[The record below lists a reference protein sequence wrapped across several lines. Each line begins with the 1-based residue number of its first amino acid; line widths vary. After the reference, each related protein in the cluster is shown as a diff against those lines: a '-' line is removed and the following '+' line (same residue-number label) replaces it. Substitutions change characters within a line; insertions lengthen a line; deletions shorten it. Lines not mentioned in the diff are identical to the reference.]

1 MLTRYSKILQQLED
15 EANYER
21 SARPRDL
28 TKLEGVRFLL
38 NQLGNPEKSTKIVHI
53 AGTNGKGSTAFLL
66 AALLKQEGFQTG
78 CYTSPHLVDLR
89 ERIQINGQCVGIQQF
104 VDVAERTL
112 EISGNPQCPQISFF
126 DLITAIALEVFARA
140 QCDWVVLET
149 GLGGRADSTNVT
161 PKELTI
167 LTRIGLDHQN
177 ILGNSILK
185 IAAEKLGIARKG
197 IPLLVSP
204 QTKVVKRW
212 LEQQTHLQEIPTHWI
227 DVKNCQLLD
236 PSEQRLAAHKEAKI
250 SDVSRELA
258 LTALDILLPAKSLKQ
273 RQERLELASELPLL
287 GRKSR
292 HFNIKL
298 QNESSA
304 HVFSELILDG
314 AHNVDAIDSLIST
327 LLEWQISCYGLLL
340 GMAKDKMRVETRD
353 SLQKLAQHAQQVG
366 LVKYN
371 STRAADPVDILQY
384 LELPI
389 NSSKLLNSS
398 QNALRW
404 ASETRMM
411 PWVITGSFHLL
422 GEVLPLLSLDPGT
435 KNLQNG

>member
-1 MLTRYSKILQQLED
+1 LLTRYNKILQQLED

-38 NQLGNPEKSTKIVHI
+38 NLLGNPENSPNIVHI
-53 AGTNGKGSTAFLL
+53 AGTNGKGSTAFIL
-66 AALLKQEGFQTG
+66 AALLKQDGFKTG

-89 ERIQINGQCVGIQQF
+89 ERIQINGQCVGMQQF
-104 VDVAERTL
+104 VEVAERTL
-112 EISGNPQCPQISFF
+112 EISRNPQSPQISFF
-126 DLITAIALEVFARA
+126 DLVTAIALEVFARA

-161 PKELTI
+161 PKKLAI

-177 ILGNSILK
+177 ILGNSILE
-185 IAAEKLGIARKG
+185 IASEKLGIARKNV
-197 IPLLVSP
+197 PLLVSP
-204 QTKVVKRW
+204 QTQVVKER
-212 LEQQTHLQEIPTHWI
+212 LKQQTRLHEIPTHWI
-227 DVKNCQLLD
+227 EEKNCQLTNQV
-236 PSEQRLAAHKEAKI
+236 EKRLAAHIDAKI

-258 LTALDILLPAKSLKQ
+258 LTALEILLPAKSRKQ
-273 RQERLELASELPLL
+273 RQKRLELASELPLL

-298 QNESSA
+298 QNESSG

-314 AHNVDAIDSLIST
+314 AHNVDAINSLITT
-327 LLEWQISCYGLLL
+327 LSEWQISCYGLLI
-340 GMAKDKMRVETRD
+340 GMAKDKMTAETRD

-366 LVKYN
+366 LVQYN
-371 STRAADPVDILQY
+371 STRAAEPVEILRY
-384 LELPI
+384 LELPR
-389 NSSKLLNSS
+389 NSSKLLNGS

-404 ASETRMM
+404 ASDTKMM
-411 PWVITGSFHLL
+411 PWIITGSFHLL
-422 GEVLPLLSLDPGT
+422 GEVLPHLSLDPCT

>member
-1 MLTRYSKILQQLED
+1 MLTHYSKILQQLED

-38 NQLGNPEKSTKIVHI
+38 NQLGNPENFPKIVHI

-66 AALLKQEGFQTG
+66 AALLKQEGFKTG
-78 CYTSPHLVDLR
+78 CYTSPHFVDLR
-89 ERIQINGQCVGIQQF
+89 ERIQINGQCVCIQQF

-112 EISGNPQCPQISFF
+112 EISRNPQCPQISFF
-126 DLITAIALEVFARA
+126 DLVTAIALQIFARA

-161 PKELTI
+161 PKELAI

-177 ILGNSILK
+177 ILGNSLLK

-204 QTKVVKRW
+204 QTQVVKEW
-212 LEQQTHLQEIPTHWI
+212 LEQQSYLQEIPTHWI
-227 DVKNCQLLD
+227 DEKNGQLINQG
-236 PSEQRLAAHKEAKI
+236 EQRLSAHKEAKI

-273 RQERLELASELPLL
+273 KQERLELASYFPLIA
-287 GRKSR
+287 RKSR
-292 HFNIKL
+292 HFNVKL
-298 QNESSA
+298 QNESSGQI
-304 HVFSELILDG
+304 FSELILDG
-314 AHNVDAIDSLIST
+314 AHNVDAIDSLITT
-327 LLEWQISCYGLLL
+327 LSEWQISCYGLLL
-340 GMAKDKMRVETRD
+340 GMAKNKMTVETRD

-366 LVKYN
+366 LVQYS
-371 STRAADPVDILQY
+371 STRSADPAEILQY
-384 LELPI
+384 LELPT
-389 NSSKLLNSS
+389 NSFKLLNSS

-404 ASETRMM
+404 ASGTRMM

-422 GEVLPLLSLDPGT
+422 GEVLPLLTLSPCT
-435 KNLQNG
+435 NNLQNG

>member
-1 MLTRYSKILQQLED
+1 MLAHYNKLLQQLED

-21 SARPRDL
+21 SARHRDL

-38 NQLGNPEKSTKIVHI
+38 NQLGNPEKSPKIVHI
-53 AGTNGKGSTAFLL
+53 SGTNGKGSTAFLL
-66 AALLKQEGFQTG
+66 AALLKQEGFKTG

-89 ERIQINGQCVGIQQF
+89 ERIQINGQCVCIQQF

-112 EISGNPQCPQISFF
+112 EISKNPQCPQISFF
-126 DLITAIALEVFARA
+126 DLVTAIALKIFERA

-161 PKELTI
+161 PKELAI

-204 QTKVVKRW
+204 QTQVVKEW
-212 LEQQTHLQEIPTHWI
+212 LEQQSYLQEIPTHWI
-227 DVKNCQLLD
+227 DEKNGQLINHG
-236 PSEQRLAAHKEAKI
+236 EQRLSAHKEAKI

-273 RQERLELASELPLL
+273 KQERLELATDFPLIA
-287 GRKSR
+287 RKSR
-292 HFNIKL
+292 HFNVKL
-298 QNESSA
+298 QNEISGQI
-304 HVFSELILDG
+304 FSELILDG
-314 AHNVDAIDSLIST
+314 AHNVDAIDSLITT
-327 LLEWQISCYGLLL
+327 LSEWQISCYGLLL
-340 GMAKDKMRVETRD
+340 GIAKDKMTIEARD
-353 SLQKLAQHAQQVG
+353 SLQKLAQRAQQVG
-366 LVKYN
+366 LVQY
-371 STRAADPVDILQY
+371 SSRRAADPAEMLKY
-384 LELPI
+384 LDLSG
-389 NSSKLLNSS
+389 NSIKLLSSS
-398 QNALRW
+398 QNALWW
-404 ASETRMM
+404 ASATRTI

-422 GEVLPLLSLDPGT
+422 GEVLPLLSLDSC
-435 KNLQNG
+435 N

>member
-1 MLTRYSKILQQLED
+1 MNTPYEAVLRQLED

-38 NQLGNPEKSTKIVHI
+38 NQLGNPENFPKIVHI
-53 AGTNGKGSTAFLL
+53 AGTNGKGSTALIL
-66 AALLKQEGFQTG
+66 AALLKQAGFKTG
-78 CYTSPHLVDLR
+78 CYTSPHLIDLR
-89 ERIQINGQCVGIQQF
+89 ERIQINGQCIGIQQF
-104 VDVAERTL
+104 VEVAERIL
-112 EISGNPQCPQISFF
+112 EISRKPQCPQISFF
-126 DLITAIALEVFARA
+126 DLVTAIALEVFAKA

-161 PKELTI
+161 PKELAI

-177 ILGNSILK
+177 ILGNNILE
-185 IAAEKLGIARKG
+185 IANEKLGIARKNA
-197 IPLLVSP
+197 PLLVSP
-204 QTKVVKRW
+204 QTQVVKEW
-212 LEQQTHLQEIPTHWI
+212 LKQQTRLHEIPTHWI
-227 DVKNCQLLD
+227 EEKNCQLTNQAKQHL
-236 PSEQRLAAHKEAKI
+236 SAHKDAKI

-258 LTALDILLPAKSLKQ
+258 LTALEILLPARSRKQ
-273 RQERLELASELPLL
+273 RQKRLELASELPLL

-298 QNESSA
+298 QNESSG

-314 AHNVDAIDSLIST
+314 AHNVDAVNSLIAT
-327 LLEWQISCYGLLL
+327 LSEWQISCYGLLL
-340 GMAKDKMRVETRD
+340 GMAKDKMTAETRD

-366 LVKYN
+366 LVQYN
-371 STRAADPVDILQY
+371 STRAADPVEILQY
-384 LELPI
+384 LELPR

-404 ASETRMM
+404 ASETTMM

-422 GEVLPLLSLDPGT
+422 GEVLPLLSLDPCT

>member
-1 MLTRYSKILQQLED
+1 MNTTYEAILQQLKD

-38 NQLGNPEKSTKIVHI
+38 NQLGNPENSPKIVHI
-53 AGTNGKGSTAFLL
+53 SGTNGKGSTAFIL
-66 AALLKQEGFQTG
+66 AALLKQADFKTG
-78 CYTSPHLVDLR
+78 CYTSPHLIDLR

-104 VDVAERTL
+104 VEVAEQIL

-126 DLITAIALEVFARA
+126 DLVTAIALEVFARA
-140 QCDWVVLET
+140 RCDWVVLET

-161 PKELTI
+161 PKELAI

-177 ILGNSILK
+177 ILGNSILE
-185 IAAEKLGIARKG
+185 IATEKLGIARKNA
-197 IPLLVSP
+197 PLLVSP
-204 QTKVVKRW
+204 QTQVVKEW
-212 LEQQTHLQEIPTHWI
+212 LEQQIHLQEIPTHWI
-227 DVKNCQLLD
+227 EEKNCQLTNQA
-236 PSEQRLAAHKEAKI
+236 EQRLSAHKDAKI

-258 LTALDILLPAKSLKQ
+258 LTALEILLPARSRKQ
-273 RQERLELASELPLL
+273 RQKRLELASELPLL

-298 QNESSA
+298 QNESSG

-314 AHNVDAIDSLIST
+314 AHNVDAINSLITT
-327 LLEWQISCYGLLL
+327 LSEWQISCYGLLL
-340 GMAKDKMRVETRD
+340 GMAKDKMTAETRD

-366 LVKYN
+366 LVQYN
-371 STRAADPVDILQY
+371 STRAADPVEILRY
-384 LELPI
+384 LELPR
-389 NSSKLLNSS
+389 NSSKLLNGS

-404 ASETRMM
+404 ASDTKMM
-411 PWVITGSFHLL
+411 PWVITGSFHFL
-422 GEVLPLLSLDPGT
+422 GEALPLLSLDPCT

>member
-1 MLTRYSKILQQLED
+1 MED

-38 NQLGNPEKSTKIVHI
+38 NQLGNPENSPKIVHI
-53 AGTNGKGSTAFLL
+53 AGTNGKGSTAFIL
-66 AALLKQEGFQTG
+66 AALLKQAGFKTG
-78 CYTSPHLVDLR
+78 CYTSPHLIDLR
-89 ERIQINGQCVGIQQF
+89 ERIQINGRCVGIQQF
-104 VDVAERTL
+104 VEVAERIL
-112 EISGNPQCPQISFF
+112 EISRKPQCPQISFF
-126 DLITAIALEVFARA
+126 DLVTAIALEVFAKA

-149 GLGGRADSTNVT
+149 GLGGRADSTNAT
-161 PKELTI
+161 PKELAI

-177 ILGNSILK
+177 ILGNNILE
-185 IAAEKLGIARKG
+185 IANEKLGIARKNA
-197 IPLLVSP
+197 PLLVSP
-204 QTKVVKRW
+204 QTQVVKEW
-212 LEQQTHLQEIPTHWI
+212 LKQQTRLHEIPTHWI
-227 DVKNCQLLD
+227 EEKNCQLTNQAK
-236 PSEQRLAAHKEAKI
+236 QRLSAHKDAKI
-250 SDVSRELA
+250 TDVSRELA
-258 LTALDILLPAKSLKQ
+258 LTALEILLPTKSRKQ
-273 RQERLELASELPLL
+273 RQKRLELASELPLL

-292 HFNIKL
+292 HLNIKL
-298 QNESSA
+298 QNESSG

-314 AHNVDAIDSLIST
+314 AHNVDAVNSLIKT
-327 LLEWQISCYGLLL
+327 LSEWQISCYGLLL
-340 GMAKDKMRVETRD
+340 GMAKDKMTAETRD

-366 LVKYN
+366 LVQYN
-371 STRAADPVDILQY
+371 STRAADPVEILQY
-384 LELPI
+384 LELPR

-422 GEVLPLLSLDPGT
+422 GEVLPLLSLDPCT

>member
-28 TKLEGVRFLL
+28 TKLEGVRCLL
-38 NQLGNPEKSTKIVHI
+38 NQLGNPENSPKIVHI

-66 AALLKQEGFQTG
+66 AALLKQEGFKTG

-89 ERIQINGQCVGIQQF
+89 ERIQINGQCIGIQQF
-104 VDVAERTL
+104 VEVAERIL
-112 EISGNPQCPQISFF
+112 EISKNPQCPQISFF
-126 DLITAIALEVFARA
+126 DLVTAIALEVFARA
-140 QCDWVVLET
+140 QCDWVVFET

-161 PKELTI
+161 PKELAI

-177 ILGNSILK
+177 ILGNSILE
-185 IAAEKLGIARKG
+185 IATEKLGIARKNV
-197 IPLLVSP
+197 PLLVSP
-204 QTKVVKRW
+204 QTQVVKEW
-212 LEQQTHLQEIPTHWI
+212 LKQQTRLHEIPTHWI
-227 DVKNCQLLD
+227 EEKNCQLTNQAQHR
-236 PSEQRLAAHKEAKI
+236 SASHKDAKI

-258 LTALDILLPAKSLKQ
+258 LTALEILLPAKSRKQ
-273 RQERLELASELPLL
+273 RQKRLELASEFTLL

-292 HFNIKL
+292 HFKVKL
-298 QNESSA
+298 QNESSG

-314 AHNVDAIDSLIST
+314 AHNVDAIDTLITT
-327 LLEWQISCYGLLL
+327 LSEWQISCYGLLL

-371 STRAADPVDILQY
+371 STRAADPVEILQY
-384 LELPI
+384 LKLPA

-411 PWVITGSFHLL
+411 PWVITGSFHLI
-422 GEVLPLLSLDPGT
+422 GEVLPLLSLDPVT
-435 KNLQNG
+435 KTLQNG

>member
-1 MLTRYSKILQQLED
+1 MLAHYDKLLQQLED

-21 SARPRDL
+21 SARHRDL

-38 NQLGNPEKSTKIVHI
+38 NQLGNPENFPKIVHI

-66 AALLKQEGFQTG
+66 AALLKQEGFKTG

-89 ERIQINGQCVGIQQF
+89 ERIQINGQCVCIQQF

-112 EISGNPQCPQISFF
+112 EISKNPQCPQISFF
-126 DLITAIALEVFARA
+126 DLVTAIALEIFARS

-161 PKELTI
+161 PKELAI

-185 IAAEKLGIARKG
+185 IAAEKLGIARKC

-204 QTKVVKRW
+204 QTQVVKEW
-212 LEQQTHLQEIPTHWI
+212 LEQQTHLQDIPTHWI
-227 DVKNCQLLD
+227 DEKNCQLID
-236 PSEQRLAAHKEAKI
+236 QGGKRLAAHKEAKI

-273 RQERLELASELPLL
+273 SQKRLELASKFPLI

-292 HFNIKL
+292 HFSVKL
-298 QNESSA
+298 QNKCSEQI
-304 HVFSELILDG
+304 FSELILDG

-340 GMAKDKMRVETRD
+340 GMAKDKMTAETRD

-366 LVKYN
+366 LVQYN
-371 STRAADPVDILQY
+371 STRAADPVEILQY
-384 LELPI
+384 LELPR

-404 ASETRMM
+404 ASETKMM

-422 GEVLPLLSLDPGT
+422 GEVLPLLSLDPCT

>member
-38 NQLGNPEKSTKIVHI
+38 NQLGNPENSPKIVHI
-53 AGTNGKGSTAFLL
+53 AGTNGKGSTAFIL
-66 AALLKQEGFQTG
+66 AALLKQDGLKTG

-112 EISGNPQCPQISFF
+112 EISRNPQCPQISFF
-126 DLITAIALEVFARA
+126 DLVTAIALEVFAKA

-161 PKELTI
+161 PKKLAI

-177 ILGNSILK
+177 ILGNSILE
-185 IAAEKLGIARKG
+185 IATEKLGIARKNV
-197 IPLLVSP
+197 PLLVSP
-204 QTKVVKRW
+204 QTQVVKER
-212 LEQQTHLQEIPTHWI
+212 LKQQTRLHEIPTHWI
-227 DVKNCQLLD
+227 EEKNCQLTNQT
-236 PSEQRLAAHKEAKI
+236 EQRLSAHKDAKI

-258 LTALDILLPAKSLKQ
+258 LTALEILLPAKSRKQ
-273 RQERLELASELPLL
+273 RQKRLELASELPLL

-292 HFNIKL
+292 HFKIEL
-298 QNESSA
+298 QNENSR

-314 AHNVDAIDSLIST
+314 AHNVDAINSLITT
-327 LLEWQISCYGLLL
+327 LSEWQISCYGLLF

-371 STRAADPVDILQY
+371 SKRAADPVEILQY
-384 LELPI
+384 LELPR

-404 ASETRMM
+404 ASETKMM

-422 GEVLPLLSLDPGT
+422 GEVLPLLSLDPCT

>member
-112 EISGNPQCPQISFF
+112 EISRNPQCPQISFF
-126 DLITAIALEVFARA
+126 DLITAIAIEVFARA

-204 QTKVVKRW
+204 QTKVVKEW
-212 LEQQTHLQEIPTHWI
+212 LEQQTYLEEIPTHWI

-340 GMAKDKMRVETRD
+340 GMAKDKVRVETRD
-353 SLQKLAQHAQQVG
+353 SLRKLAQHAQQVG

>member
-1 MLTRYSKILQQLED
+1 MED

-38 NQLGNPEKSTKIVHI
+38 NQLGNPENSPKIVHI
-53 AGTNGKGSTAFLL
+53 AGTNGKGSTALIL
-66 AALLKQEGFQTG
+66 AALLKQAGFKTG
-78 CYTSPHLVDLR
+78 CYTSPHLIDLR
-89 ERIQINGQCVGIQQF
+89 ERIQINGRCVGIQQF
-104 VDVAERTL
+104 VEVAERTL
-112 EISGNPQCPQISFF
+112 EISRNPQCPQISFF
-126 DLITAIALEVFARA
+126 DLVTAIALEVFGRA

-161 PKELTI
+161 PKELAI

-177 ILGNSILK
+177 ILGNSILE
-185 IAAEKLGIARKG
+185 IATEKLGIARKNV
-197 IPLLVSP
+197 PLLVSP
-204 QTKVVKRW
+204 QTQVVKEW
-212 LEQQTHLQEIPTHWI
+212 LKQQTRLHEIPTHWI
-227 DVKNCQLLD
+227 EEKNCQLTNQA
-236 PSEQRLAAHKEAKI
+236 EQRLSAQKDAKI

-258 LTALDILLPAKSLKQ
+258 LTALEILLPAKSRKQ
-273 RQERLELASELPLL
+273 RQKRLELALELPLL

-292 HFNIKL
+292 HFYIKL
-298 QNESSA
+298 QNESSG

-340 GMAKDKMRVETRD
+340 GMAKDKMTAETRD
-353 SLQKLAQHAQQVG
+353 SLQKLAQQAQQVG
-366 LVKYN
+366 LVQYN
-371 STRAADPVDILQY
+371 STRAADPVEILQY
-384 LELPI
+384 LELSRD
-389 NSSKLLNSS
+389 SSKLLNSS

-404 ASETRMM
+404 ASETTMM

-422 GEVLPLLSLDPGT
+422 GEVLPLLSLDPCT

>member
-1 MLTRYSKILQQLED
+1 MLTHYSKILQQLED

-38 NQLGNPEKSTKIVHI
+38 NQLGNPEKSPKIVHI

-66 AALLKQEGFQTG
+66 AALLKQEGFKTG

-89 ERIQINGQCVGIQQF
+89 ERIQINGQCVCIQQF

-112 EISGNPQCPQISFF
+112 EISKNPQCPQISFF
-126 DLITAIALEVFARA
+126 DLVTAIALSIFERA

-161 PKELTI
+161 PKELAI

-204 QTKVVKRW
+204 QTQVVKEW
-212 LEQQTHLQEIPTHWI
+212 LEQQSYLQEIPTHWI
-227 DVKNCQLLD
+227 DEKNGQLINQG
-236 PSEQRLAAHKEAKI
+236 EQRLSAHKEAKI

-273 RQERLELASELPLL
+273 KQERLELASYFPLIA
-287 GRKSR
+287 RKSR
-292 HFNIKL
+292 HFNVKL
-298 QNESSA
+298 QNESSGQI
-304 HVFSELILDG
+304 FSELILDG
-314 AHNVDAIDSLIST
+314 AHNVDAIDSLITT
-327 LLEWQISCYGLLL
+327 LSEWQISCYGLLL
-340 GMAKDKMRVETRD
+340 GMAKDKMTVETRD

-366 LVKYN
+366 LVQYS
-371 STRAADPVDILQY
+371 STRAADPAEILQY
-384 LELPI
+384 LELPT
-389 NSSKLLNSS
+389 NSFKLLNSS

-404 ASETRMM
+404 ASGTRMM

-422 GEVLPLLSLDPGT
+422 GEVLPLLYLNPCT
-435 KNLQNG
+435 NNLQNG

>member
-1 MLTRYSKILQQLED
+1 MLAHYDKLLQQLED

-21 SARPRDL
+21 SARHRDL

-38 NQLGNPEKSTKIVHI
+38 NQLGNPENSPKIVHI

-66 AALLKQEGFQTG
+66 AALLKQEGFKTG

-112 EISGNPQCPQISFF
+112 EISRNPQCPQISFF
-126 DLITAIALEVFARA
+126 DLVTAIALQIFARA

-161 PKELTI
+161 PKELAI

-204 QTKVVKRW
+204 QTQVVKEW
-212 LEQQTHLQEIPTHWI
+212 LEQQSHLQEIPTHWI
-227 DVKNCQLLD
+227 DEKNGQLINQG
-236 PSEQRLAAHKEAKI
+236 EQRLSAHKEAKI

-273 RQERLELASELPLL
+273 RQERLELASDFPLIA
-287 GRKSR
+287 RKSR

-298 QNESSA
+298 QNESSGQI
-304 HVFSELILDG
+304 FSELILDG
-314 AHNVDAIDSLIST
+314 AHNVDAIDSLITT
-327 LLEWQISCYGLLL
+327 LSEWQISCYGLLL
-340 GMAKDKMRVETRD
+340 GMAKDKMTVETRD

-366 LVKYN
+366 LVQYS
-371 STRAADPVDILQY
+371 STRAADPTEILQY
-384 LELPI
+384 LELPT
-389 NSSKLLNSS
+389 NSFKLLNSS

-422 GEVLPLLSLDPGT
+422 GEVLPLLSLNPCT
-435 KNLQNG
+435 NNLQNG

>member
-1 MLTRYSKILQQLED
+1 MNTPYEAILQQLKD

-38 NQLGNPEKSTKIVHI
+38 NQLGNPENSPKIVHI
-53 AGTNGKGSTAFLL
+53 AGTNGKGSTAFIL
-66 AALLKQEGFQTG
+66 AVLLKQEGFRTG

-104 VDVAERTL
+104 VEVAERTL
-112 EISGNPQCPQISFF
+112 EVSRNPQCPQISFF
-126 DLITAIALEVFARA
+126 DLVTAIALKVFAEA
-140 QCDWVVLET
+140 NCDWVVLET

-161 PKELTI
+161 PKKLAI

-177 ILGNSILK
+177 ILGNSILE
-185 IAAEKLGIARKG
+185 IATEKLGIARKNV
-197 IPLLVSP
+197 PLLVSP
-204 QTKVVKRW
+204 QTQVVKQW
-212 LEQQTHLQEIPTHWI
+212 IEQQIHLQEIPTHWI
-227 DVKNCQLLD
+227 DEGNSQLID
-236 PSEQRLAAHKEAKI
+236 QGGQSLAAKKEAKI

-258 LTALDILLPAKSLKQ
+258 LTALEILLPAKSPKQ
-273 RQERLELASELPLL
+273 RQKRLELALEFPLL

-292 HFNIKL
+292 HFNVKL
-298 QNESSA
+298 QNENSG

-327 LLEWQISCYGLLL
+327 LIEWQISCYGLLL
-340 GMAKDKMRVETRD
+340 GMANDKMRVETRD
-353 SLQKLAQHAQQVG
+353 SLQKLAQHAQQIG

-371 STRAADPVDILQY
+371 STRAADPVEILQY
-384 LELPI
+384 LELPGS
-389 NSSKLLNSS
+389 SSKLLNSS
-398 QNALRW
+398 QNAMRW
-404 ASETRMM
+404 ASQTKML

-422 GEVLPLLSLDPGT
+422 GEVLPLLSLDPCT